1 MTTPSFSSIHIG
13 FSTPKKF
20 NPVSAIVRWFSKSSA
35 SHAFFIYYDHEWK
48 MDMVMEAHEVGF
60 RLLPYERFKQKNNI
74 VATYTPLLDINVG
87 TARVVK
93 EFLGRAY
100 DFGGL
105 FGMAIVL
112 LGRFLRRKWRNPL
125 NSSHAAFC
133 SEACALAL
141 LYSDFPQAET
151 LQPNEMGPQDLM
163 DFLDEAATKSSG
175 KLVRK
180 VELQP

>member
-1 MTTPSFSSIHIG
+1 MTTPQTYSSIHIG

-20 NPVSAIVRWFSKSSA
+20 NPVSAVVRWFTGSQA
-35 SHAFFIYYDHEWK
+35 SHSFFIYFDKEWK

-60 RLLPYERFKQKNNI
+60 RLLPYERFKQANNV
-74 VATYTPLLDINVG
+74 VATYTPLMDINAG

-105 FGMAIVL
+105 FGMAVVL
-112 LGRFLRRKWRNPL
+112 FGRFLRRKWRNPW

-151 LQPNEMGPQDLM
+151 LHPTEMGPQDLM
-163 DFLDEAATKSSG
+163 DFLDEQVTKSHG
-175 KLVRK
+175 KLIRK
-180 VELQP
+180 VVP